1 MCAWQPVEE
10 RVEGGPEGSCQKPAP
25 HLLEP
30 GSTAIPSCRRV
41 WEVMPSPDKK
51 DAEGLENSL
60 VTQLWGRSHETATII
75 SQGQLLLIQHI
86 LKSPLLHPLRE
97 KPGPCGLCSGGLFWA
112 HSDGFSS
119 VRKPWASH
127 EEMALKPFWWWDL
140 YHISHELGRRKRQ
153 PTPAFL
159 PGKSH
164 GPGSLAG
171 CSPCSRQESDTA

>member
-1 MCAWQPVEE
+1 MCHLWFQAGFREPCSAPIPLLWDVPAWCLGCEVAALCAWQPVEE

-41 WEVMPSPDKK
+41 WEVMRSPDER
-51 DAEGLENSL
+51 DAEGSENSL

-97 KPGPCGLCSGGLFWA
+97 KPGPCGLCSGGLFLGTFRRFLQCQKA
-112 HSDGFSS
+112 LGF
-119 VRKPWASH
+119 
-127 EEMALKPFWWWDL
+127 
-140 YHISHELGRRKRQ
+140 
-153 PTPAFL
+153 T
-159 PGKSH
+159 
-164 GPGSLAG
+164 
-171 CSPCSRQESDTA
+171 